1 MPITFTTTF
10 IANNAKL
17 ILLINNWSQGLG
29 NNKRSQGLGKY
40 ANRWN
45 FLVLYKNKTS
55 LFHYPSNHLVT
66 NKGAIEREARH
77 VLLIVIMSL
86 DKGSS
91 RLSMRSTIT
100 APQSHYYQVLL
111 QVFLRTTYRR
121 PQAWPVSC
129 QWYGPFGMD
138 L

>member
-1 MPITFTTTF
+1 MITGTGQKREPV
-10 IANNAKL
+10 KL
-17 ILLINNWSQGLG
+17 S
-29 NNKRSQGLGKY
+29 
-40 ANRWN
+40 
-45 FLVLYKNKTS
+45 VLFKNKTS

-100 APQSHYYQVLL
+100 APQSHYYHVLL
-111 QVFLRTTYRR
+111 QGFFKNHILKAAGLTRIL
-121 PQAWPVSC
+121 PVVWTL
-129 QWYGPFGMD
+129 WYGPLTPLTIQRLNFRVYI
-138 L
+138 